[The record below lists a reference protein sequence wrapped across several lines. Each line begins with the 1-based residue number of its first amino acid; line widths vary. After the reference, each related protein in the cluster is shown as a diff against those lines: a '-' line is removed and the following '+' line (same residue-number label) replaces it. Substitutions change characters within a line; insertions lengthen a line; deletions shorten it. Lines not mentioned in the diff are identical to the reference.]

1 MKKNGQGALQQSKFL
16 HLLLLILLSSVLCI
30 LQPAS
35 ADTTAQNTLQHNK
48 NMLKHHV
55 YIMSPSDGALYT
67 DITQKLSDSLNLKH
81 PDIIVSKVTPENE
94 IIDIN
99 NKTDIIVAIGPKGME
114 TADREYPK
122 TKKLFISTDP
132 NKYKLDSVKNK
143 NDAILYMAQSYCM
156 QIGFTKLL
164 NPNWKTISIISSE
177 EKPIDRT
184 TIQQCAK
191 SLNIKTHIV
200 STTDGQYLT
209 DTVKLALNHS
219 DALLALPDNSIYNSR
234 SVKNILLTSYRNRK
248 PVIGFSKNFVDA
260 GALAA
265 VYSSTDQITNSANN
279 LIDKYYKQNK
289 KFNQKTNYPENFDI
303 SINRQVFRALNL
315 PMPDIK
321 KIKRTLIDKNT
332 KKSGESQ

>member
-1 MKKNGQGALQQSKFL
+1 MNKTEQGVLQQSKFL
-16 HLLLLILLSSVLCI
+16 HLLRLILLSSVLCF
-30 LQPAS
+30 LQSVA
-35 ADTTAQNTLQHNK
+35 ADTLAQNTLQHEK
-48 NMLKHHV
+48 NMLKRHV
-55 YIMSPSDGALYT
+55 YIMSSSDNALYT

-81 PDIIVSKVTPENE
+81 PDIIVSKITPENE

-143 NDAILYMAQSYCM
+143 NDAILYMTQSYCM

-164 NPNWKTISIISSE
+164 NPNWNIISIISSE

-200 STTDGQYLT
+200 STSDGQYLT
-209 DTVKLALNHS
+209 DTIKLALNHS
-219 DALLALPDNSIYNSR
+219 DVLLAFPDKNIYNSR
-234 SVKNILLTSYRNRK
+234 SVKNILLTTYRNRK
-248 PVIGFSKNFVDA
+248 PVIGFSKNFVNA

-265 VYSSTDQITNSANN
+265 VYSSADQIANSANY

-289 KFNQKTNYPENFDI
+289 KFKQKTNYPENFDI
-303 SINRQVFRALNL
+303 SVNRQVFRALDL
-315 PMPDIK
+315 TIPDIE
-321 KIKRTLIDKNT
+321 IL
-332 KKSGESQ
+332 KKSLTSTSNVLPGEPK

>member
-1 MKKNGQGALQQSKFL
+1 MNKTAQGVLQQSKFL
-16 HLLLLILLSSVLCI
+16 HLLRLILLSSVLCI
-30 LQPAS
+30 LQPTS
-35 ADTTAQNTLQHNK
+35 ADTLAQNTLQHNK

-55 YIMSPSDGALYT
+55 YIISPSDGALYT
-67 DITQKLSDSLNLKH
+67 DITQKLSDSLNLKY

-99 NKTDIIVAIGPKGME
+99 NKTDIIVAIGPTGMD

-143 NDAILYMAQSYCM
+143 NDAILYMTQSYCR

-164 NPNWKTISIISSE
+164 NPNWKAISIISSE

-184 TIQQCAK
+184 AIQQCAK

-200 STTDGQYLT
+200 STIDGQNLT

-219 DALLALPDNSIYNSR
+219 DVLLALPDNNIYNSK

-248 PVIGFSKNFVDA
+248 PVIGFSNNFVNA

-265 VYSSTDQITNSANN
+265 IYSNADQIADTANN

-289 KFNQKTNYPENFDI
+289 KFKQKTNHPEHFDI
-303 SINRQVFRALNL
+303 STNRQVFRALNL

-321 KIKRTLIDKNT
+321 KITKNLIDKNT
-332 KKSGESQ
+332 KKSGASQ